1 MAEENTLYIHMSG
14 GVVTSIS
21 AKNPDE
27 FKGKKVVVVRNQS
40 KPIEAGVEYH
50 PDNTSYPITP
60 VTLQPMSILK
70 LAGAYLGR
78 DKTHV

>member
-14 GVVTSIS
+14 GVITAVS

-27 FKGKKVVVVRNQS
+27 FKGKKVVIVRNLS
-40 KPIEAGVEYH
+40 KPVEAAVEYH

-60 VTLQPMSILK
+60 VSLQPMSILK
-70 LAGAYLGR
+70 MAGNYLER